1 MKEKIEVKFYKTVR
15 DKDRMQM
22 KAQARDYW
30 NRRA

>member
-22 KAQARDYW
+22 KAQDCDYW